1 MSCQIIGR
9 KKRARIDRP
18 INLLYPLECDVGK
31 NRTKRNAAI
40 IGEIRRK
47 YNT

>member
-31 NRTKRNAAI
+31 
-40 IGEIRRK
+40 IRRVIL
-47 YNT
+47 YQIELNETLR